1 MVIKMKAPLPFL
13 LAGLLASPAAMAD
26 ILPGADKA
34 FQCTACHGPDGMR
47 APPGQLAI
55 GGRPAEVLVTI
66 LQDYRHLR
74 RINPAMQVLLLNMS
88 DQDIEDVADYF
99 SLSGTTTS
107 AAK

>member
-1 MVIKMKAPLPFL
+1 MKAHLPFV
-13 LAGLLASPAAMAD
+13 LAALMASTAMAD

-34 FQCTACHGPDGMR
+34 FQCTACHGPDGMK

-55 GGRPAEVLVTI
+55 GGRPTEALVAL

-88 DQDIEDVADYF
+88 DQDIEDVAEYF
-99 SLSGTTTS
+99 SLSGQTTQ
-107 AAK
+107 AGLVK